1 MLIASLLAGCA
12 SQTTV
17 KRRLSVAAPTATVIT
32 NMPLPAR
39 VRELLLNALS
49 QIGVPYQNGGR
60 SPNTGFDCSGLVHY
74 AALAAGLLLPRDAAA
89 MSQVGSE
96 VAMNDLQA
104 GDLVF
109 FNTLGRPYSHV
120 GIYLGEQRFVHA
132 PTRGGYVSVVDMR
145 MPYWQQRFDGGRR
158 LDL

>member
-1 MLIASLLAGCA
+1 MALLLAGCA
-12 SQTTV
+12 SQPTV
-17 KRRLSVAAPTATVIT
+17 TRRSAPPTAPSATVVT
-32 NMPLPAR
+32 AMPLAAR

-49 QIGVPYQNGGR
+49 QIGSPYQNGGR
-60 SPNTGFDCSGLVHY
+60 SPTTGFDCSGLVHY
-74 AALAAGLLLPRDAAA
+74 AALAAGLVLPRDAAA

-96 VAMNDLQA
+96 VTMPDLQA

-145 MPYWQQRFDGGRR
+145 LPYWQQRFDGGRR